1 MSNPKFKVGEEVVL
15 VAVGR
20 ELSNLNGD
28 YVVEAVV
35 RNGTVYTCQLTG
47 SNHVLYTDVEWCYRL
62 QGLTPEYPCQDGSV
76 REGLWK
82 ETRLRKKHQ
91 KGDMSFE
98 NLMETLKFPEK
109 VK

>member
-1 MSNPKFKVGEEVVL
+1 MSSPKFKVGEEVIL
-15 VAVGR
+15 VAVGK
-20 ELSNLNGD
+20 EACLNGE

-35 RNGTVYTCQLTG
+35 RNGTSYLCQLTG
-47 SNHVLYTDVEWCYRL
+47 SKLVPYSDVDWCYRL
-62 QGLTPEYPCQDGSV
+62 QGLIPEQPRQDGSV

-91 KGDMSFE
+91 KGDMSFK

-109 VK
+109 V